1 MPRKQRFKPSRKP
14 KQPIPEVSPDTTAV
28 QQSIEDVEGS
38 QTARTQRD
46 DAFTS
51 AIEDLER
58 GHE

>member
-14 KQPIPEVSPDTTAV
+14 KPPIPEISADTTAV
-28 QQSIEDVEGS
+28 EQTLEDVEGA

-46 DAFTS
+46 EAFTS
-51 AIEDLER
+51 AIEDAER